1 MSRDWTKT
9 IKSWDYGTV
18 TVGTLRPT
26 SYAVS
31 NSCQFSE
38 TASTILNLHSHAQ
51 TVWNYSTPPASVLS
65 AFSVDRD
72 VTYDWT
78 TDITSINNYIYWI
91 WGGVGSG
98 GVGLIKHSNGT
109 LSFVV
114 SHGYYLNYS
123 THKGKYYLTYH
134 CGVNY
139 SNVLD
144 FSQVAF
150 AYFNNSARTAS
161 YINPFPADN
170 YLQNIC
176 ILIRNG
182 TPNQTTQQYP
192 WIYWNLANDGSRV
205 SPYYYDP
212 EPNNTNSFQTND
224 LNTLFDASWT
234 YAESISGNYKRYYPN
249 RCFTLWTY
257 TVPSVNNACLF
268 MDDEHWGVSGYSHE
282 SGNWFGTEEDN
293 EGGDGDGDNSQ
304 GGSTPMHVDD
314 IPSDVTDTGFVRLY
328 KSAPVD
334 LRALANFMFAT
345 LTTNQA
351 DVLKK
356 LLSNPLDYIICLN
369 ACHFDVTA
377 DDYENIKMGGIDT
390 TVQSRPTK
398 QFVHLSGGSYTIE
411 HYWGSYLD
419 YAPFTTIQIHVP
431 YCGTHTLDTD
441 MVMDSTLTL
450 DYEIDLLSGT
460 MVAQL
465 SISKPNDLKNQPDS
479 IDGKV
484 IETYTGNVFT
494 QIPIANTDYRQM
506 ITSVLG
512 IASSAVTSVASNNP
526 LPLANG
532 VANAVT
538 NSKSTVTKNGS
549 ISNNYGYM
557 SHQNAFLII
566 SRPCLTMSGD
576 EQTKFHDWMGYP
588 CNMVKKVG
596 DFSGVLTIQ
605 KGTFWNGDNSNPFT
619 SITDT
624 EKDEIAQL
632 LENGIC
638 V

>member
-1 MSRDWTKT
+1 MSRDRTKY

-18 TVGTLRPT
+18 LVSTLRPMYGVPNT
-26 SYAVS
+26 S
-31 NSCQFSE
+31 QFSE
-38 TASTILNLHSHAQ
+38 HISTVLDLDAHAQ
-51 TVWNYSTPPASVLS
+51 TVWNYSTPTTGIIN
-65 AFSVDRD
+65 AFATDREL
-72 VTYDWT
+72 TYDWT
-78 TDITSINNYIYWI
+78 ADITAINNYIYWI

-98 GVGLIKHSNGT
+98 GVGLIKHSNG
-109 LSFVV
+109 LLYFVV
-114 SHGYYLNYS
+114 SHGYYINQS
-123 THKGKYYLTYH
+123 TNKGKYYLTYH

-139 SNVLD
+139 SSILRNY
-144 FSQVAF
+144 SQVAF
-150 AYFNNSARTAS
+150 AYYNNSALNAS
-161 YINPFPADN
+161 YINPFPSDN

-176 ILIRNG
+176 ILIKQYTPSLTSSVIPWQIFTLEGSG
-182 TPNQTTQQYP
+182 TTT
-192 WIYWNLANDGSRV
+192 D
-205 SPYYYDP
+205 PYKYDTTSYI
-212 EPNNTNSFQTND
+212 ETGDIASM
-224 LNTLFDASWT
+224 FDTSNV
-234 YAESISGNYKRYYPN
+234 YAESIVGNYKRYYYNKIFRPYSGSPQ
-249 RCFTLWTY
+249 T
-257 TVPSVNNACLF
+257 NNACLF
-268 MDDEHWGVSGYSHE
+268 LDDETFGVSGYSHE

-377 DDYENIKMGGIDT
+377 DEYEEIKIGGINT
-390 TVQSRPTK
+390 TVQSRPVK

-419 YAPFTTIQIHVP
+419 YAPFTTVQIHVP

-465 SISKPNDLKNQPDS
+465 SISKPNDLKNQPDA
-479 IDGKV
+479 IDDKV

-506 ITSVLG
+506 ISSVLG

-566 SRPCLTMSGD
+566 SRPCLTMNGD